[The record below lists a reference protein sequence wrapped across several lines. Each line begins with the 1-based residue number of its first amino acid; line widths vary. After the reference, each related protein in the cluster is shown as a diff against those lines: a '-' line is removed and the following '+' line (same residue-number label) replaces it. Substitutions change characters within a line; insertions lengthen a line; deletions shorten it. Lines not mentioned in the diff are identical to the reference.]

1 MVSFWLRHDDKESM
15 SNDATIDELERRRL
29 EIMVQVGPRDP
40 RGRRCPLERELDR
53 IRLQLLALRRQ
64 GRTS

>member
-1 MVSFWLRHDDKESM
+1 M